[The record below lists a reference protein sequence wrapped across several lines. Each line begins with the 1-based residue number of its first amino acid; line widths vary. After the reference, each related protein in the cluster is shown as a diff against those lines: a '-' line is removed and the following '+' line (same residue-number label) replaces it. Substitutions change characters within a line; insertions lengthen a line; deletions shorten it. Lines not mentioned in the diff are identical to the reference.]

1 MIANIWRG
9 WRPMARFRNVFQGV
23 RDRCFSLFAA
33 AIFVGGGIAGSP
45 AHAQTLPGVTWTTS
59 THKPTTGANPRSIV
73 VGDFNGDGIAD
84 IVVGQAGSIGVFLGN
99 GDGTFK
105 PADAANDGMTFQA
118 PLSGTIAIAA
128 AAFQSGKP
136 DGIIVVS
143 NTYNAIIFSNGTGGE
158 MAPSPF
164 SLTTSTTSVAT
175 GALTGSG
182 NKDFVVAGLIPNTQD
197 PVIAIYLNA
206 GNGAFGTPT
215 LIPTAATSPEF
226 LAVGDFVGNGHL
238 DLAVTDGS
246 AVDVFLGDGSG
257 NFSQGVGAAVG
268 SGPVSIAVADF
279 NGDGKQDLAVLNQ
292 ADGTVSVLLSIGN
305 IGQFTAA
312 PTVKVGNNPSSI
324 VVGDFNKDGKADLAV
339 TNQADNTVTVL
350 LGNGDGTFAA
360 PMTLPVG
367 TAPTSLAVGKF
378 N

>member
-23 RDRCFSLFAA
+23 RDRCFSFFAA

-128 AAFQSGKP
+128 AAFHSGKP

-182 NKDFVVAGLIPNTQD
+182 NKSGPTTGKIKGIMHAVYEYGLFEEQATSNPCDGWRLKGVKSTYTAITITPQQTLMILRSVTDPLYFALVFTVAATALRASE
-197 PVIAIYLNA
+197 VIALRWADIMW
-206 GNGAFGTPT
+206 GESC
-215 LIPTAATSPEF
+215 IR
-226 LAVGDFVGNGHL
+226 
-238 DLAVTDGS
+238 
-246 AVDVFLGDGSG
+246 
-257 NFSQGVGAAVG
+257 
-268 SGPVSIAVADF
+268 VSKRWRK
-279 NGDGKQDLAVLNQ
+279 G
-292 ADGTVSVLLSIGN
+292 
-305 IGQFTAA
+305 
-312 PTVKVGNNPSSI
+312 
-324 VVGDFNKDGKADLAV
+324 KDGKPKTEASNSTVVLGPILAHYLCTWKGLSPYTSD
-339 TNQADNTVTVL
+339 TNFVFPSMVKRGVVPVCASVFDRNYL
-350 LGNGDGTFAA
+350 RPAA
-360 PMTLPVG
+360 IEAGVSIPVG
-367 TAPTSLAVGKF
+367 YRFGLHNLRHS
-378 N
+378 